1 MVMSMRYIL
10 AIFDAPGCIL
20 YDNPLYDQKHLRVR
34 GSAKVAHL
42 LTQEWGEGKGEFS
55 AVSQIASGSHV
66 SSTEW
71 SMLFSSHL
79 GPV

>member
-1 MVMSMRYIL
+1 MYIL
-10 AIFDAPGCIL
+10 AIFDAPGFIL
-20 YDNPLYDQKHLRVR
+20 HDNPMYDQKHLRVR